1 MHGMSKKR
9 FCFRSLEGKVDVI
22 VGLDARGF
30 LFGPI
35 MAAELEI
42 PFVPVKIDRSP
53 PANDAAM
60 VLFESVMFC
69 EPKLIQ
75 HNTA

>member
-1 MHGMSKKR
+1 MD
-9 FCFRSLEGKVDVI
+9 LI

-42 PFVPVKIDRSP
+42 PFVPVKEDRSLP
-53 PANDAAM
+53 ENDSAIFCQWSF
-60 VLFESVMFC
+60 LRLIMFY
-69 EPKLIQ
+69 ELELIQ
-75 HNTA
+75 PIPV